1 MPRLVSLFTLFVV
14 PAAVAVCSAA
24 DPSAVD
30 PARLARIDEAVKAAL
45 DHNDLTGCVILVL
58 HRDRVVYRKAF
69 GNRAVLP
76 QAEEMTSDTVFDLA
90 SLTKPIATAASI
102 MILVERGKLNL
113 SDRVAKHW
121 PAFGANGKDKITVEQ
136 LLLHTSGLVADND
149 VIDYAN
155 GREKALE
162 RIAQLP
168 PASDPGAKFV
178 YSDVGYIVLGEL
190 VERISGKPLD
200 EFTAANIYK
209 PLGMKETTF
218 RPTRDLRDRAAP
230 TQKRDD
236 RWLRG
241 EVHDPRAHAL
251 GGVAGHAGLFSTAD
265 DLAIYARMLLHHG
278 TLNNKRILSPQ
289 TVRLMTTPR
298 EVPRGLRAYGWDV
311 QTAYSANKGE
321 RFPRNE
327 GFGHTGFT
335 GTSIWIDPS
344 SDTAVIF
351 LSNRVHPDGKGNVTQ
366 LRGQV
371 ATLAAAAILDA
382 DSSPPHDPATAPPC
396 PALTGTDPPRIEES
410 VHLRGCRVSL
420 FRMRIWLARRGHR
433 FCSD

>member
-1 MPRLVSLFTLFVV
+1 MPRLVLLLTPLVVVATLS
-14 PAAVAVCSAA
+14 PACAA
-24 DPSAVD
+24 D
-30 PARLARIDEAVKAAL
+30 PARLARIDEVVQAAL
-45 DHNDLTGCVILVL
+45 DHKDLPGCVILVL
-58 HRDRVVYRKAF
+58 HRDQVVYRKAF
-69 GNRAVLP
+69 RNRAVLP
-76 QAEEMTSDTVFDLA
+76 QVEEMTPDTVFDLA
-90 SLTKPIATAASI
+90 SLTKPIATATSI
-102 MILVERGKLNL
+102 MILVERGQLNL
-113 SDRVAKHW
+113 SDRVAQHW
-121 PAFGANGKDKITVEQ
+121 PAFGVNGKDKISIEQ

-149 VIDYAN
+149 VKDYAD
-155 GREKALE
+155 GKERALE
-162 RIAQLP
+162 RIAQLT
-168 PASDPGAKFV
+168 PASEPGAKFV

-190 VERISGKPLD
+190 VELISGKPLD
-200 EFTAANIYK
+200 EFAAENIFK
-209 PLGMKETTF
+209 PLSMKETTF
-218 RPTRDLRDRAAP
+218 RPAQDLRDRAAP

-265 DLAIYARMLLHHG
+265 DLVLYAQMLLHHG

-327 GFGHTGFT
+327 GIGHTGFT
-335 GTSIWIDPS
+335 GTSIWIDPG

-351 LSNRVHPDGKGNVTQ
+351 LSNRVHPDGKGNVTR

-382 DSSPPHDPATAPPC
+382 NSLPPLLPATTPVC
-396 PALTGTDPPRIEES
+396 PTPTDIDDLDIEKCVS
-410 VHLRGCRVSL
+410 QCGCNAGL
-420 FRMRIWLARRGHR
+420 FRRHNGFARRR
-433 FCSD
+433 VVPLFNP